1 MLIRMITGISKW
13 NGSKVVNREDAYIC
27 GDAISDLRTRDN
39 KLSVW
44 KADTPEDIDD
54 AIVALALNRDS
65 IQKISCFLLNEND
78 LEKIHI
84 KISDEKKGEAAGLDN
99 SILNKHRDLIEI
111 DYWRLGFLAEYMT
124 ELAKD
129 KKKRADFSEKR
140 VKTLLEK
147 YKMEKKIIP
156 EQVKEQLR
164 TKLEW

>member
-1 MLIRMITGISKW
+1 M
-13 NGSKVVNREDAYIC
+13 
-27 GDAISDLRTRDN
+27 
-39 KLSVW
+39 
-44 KADTPEDIDD
+44 
-54 AIVALALNRDS
+54 
-65 IQKISCFLLNEND
+65 
-78 LEKIHI
+78 
-84 KISDEKKGEAAGLDN
+84 
-99 SILNKHRDLIEI
+99 NKHRDLIEI

-129 KKKRADFSEKR
+129 KKNRADFSEKK

>member
-1 MLIRMITGISKW
+1 MFS
-13 NGSKVVNREDAYIC
+13 S
-27 GDAISDLRTRDN
+27 
-39 KLSVW
+39 
-44 KADTPEDIDD
+44 
-54 AIVALALNRDS
+54 
-65 IQKISCFLLNEND
+65 D

-129 KKKRADFSEKR
+129 KKNRADFSEKR

>member
-1 MLIRMITGISKW
+1 MPPGASHERRAFYSLRA
-13 NGSKVVNREDAYIC
+13 GSA
-27 GDAISDLRTRDN
+27 LRTRDN

-129 KKKRADFSEKR
+129 KKNRADFSEKR

>member
-84 KISDEKKGEAAGLDN
+84 KISDEMKQ
-99 SILNKHRDLIEI
+99 
-111 DYWRLGFLAEYMT
+111 LGW
-124 ELAKD
+124 
-129 KKKRADFSEKR
+129 
-140 VKTLLEK
+140 
-147 YKMEKKIIP
+147 II
-156 EQVKEQLR
+156 VF
-164 TKLEW
+164 

>member
-1 MLIRMITGISKW
+1 M
-13 NGSKVVNREDAYIC
+13 
-27 GDAISDLRTRDN
+27 
-39 KLSVW
+39 
-44 KADTPEDIDD
+44 
-54 AIVALALNRDS
+54 
-65 IQKISCFLLNEND
+65 
-78 LEKIHI
+78 
-84 KISDEKKGEAAGLDN
+84 
-99 SILNKHRDLIEI
+99 NKHRDLIEI

-129 KKKRADFSEKR
+129 KKNRADFSEKR